1 MACGNNE
8 NEPTNNVATKFARER
23 HDPSLDQQIQPL
35 LNQYFAVMEHLQEQD
50 TADLELYG
58 ANMIQLADSLTQ
70 QNLSADTVTQ
80 KSAEQGLINIQYEMT
95 AILMESNPDERIIG
109 AQMLSLQ
116 WIDFLAAIGYQ
127 KQTIYIFTD
136 NNESHWM
143 GLKNKSTNPF
153 NKADSKMYTPVQVLQ
168 ELK

>member
-8 NEPTNNVATKFARER
+8 NEPTNNATTKFARER

-70 QNLSADTVTQ
+70 QNLSIDTATQ
-80 KSAEQGLINIQYEMT
+80 TSAEQGLINIQYEMT
-95 AILMESNPDERIIG
+95 AILMEFNPDERIIG

-153 NKADSKMYTPVQVLQ
+153 NKADSKTYTPVQVLQ